1 MADKNAADLSFLG
14 ESSLFSGLGE
24 SEINR
29 LMEIAQVQEFK
40 SGDTI
45 VEQGTDGDAVYLLCE
60 GSVTV
65 SAAGRSGDEI
75 RLATLSERGA
85 FFGEVTV
92 VDPGP
97 RSATVRA
104 ETDAVLVK
112 VTVAGLEQF
121 FEELK
126 EAEPVV
132 LRNIA
137 RVLAGRLRD
146 SNLLLGAR

>member
-1 MADKNAADLSFLG
+1 M
-14 ESSLFSGLGE
+14 
-24 SEINR
+24 
-29 LMEIAQVQEFK
+29 
-40 SGDTI
+40 
-45 VEQGTDGDAVYLLCE
+45 
-60 GSVTV
+60 
-65 SAAGRSGDEI
+65 
-75 RLATLSERGA
+75 
-85 FFGEVTV
+85 
-92 VDPGP
+92 
-97 RSATVRA
+97 
-104 ETDAVLVK
+104 LVK